1 MVEINEEMSE
11 LLDKQLWLPINK
23 RLTAKVG
30 GNRKCVMKIKKKT
43 TSYLSRKFLMT
54 GTTSSECYTTVD
66 EPMKMKLTTMKL
78 HETKVLLV
86 E

>member
-1 MVEINEEMSE
+1 M
-11 LLDKQLWLPINK
+11 WLPMNK
-23 RLTAKVG
+23 GLTAKVG
-30 GNRKCVMKIKKKT
+30 GNRKCAMKIKKTKKENEI
-43 TSYLSRKFLMT
+43 LSKNLMT

-66 EPMKMKLTTMKL
+66 QPMKMKLTTMKL

>member
-1 MVEINEEMSE
+1 MTGNE
-11 LLDKQLWLPINK
+11 K

-30 GNRKCVMKIKKKT
+30 GNQKCAMKIKKKT
-43 TSYLSRKFLMT
+43 DCMWKKILMT
-54 GTTSSECYTTVD
+54 GMTSSECYMTVD
-66 EPMKMKLTTMKL
+66 QPMKMKLTTMKL

>member
-1 MVEINEEMSE
+1 MCNENKEKENEMPV
-11 LLDKQLWLPINK
+11 KF
-23 RLTAKVG
+23 
-30 GNRKCVMKIKKKT
+30 
-43 TSYLSRKFLMT
+43 FLMM

-66 EPMKMKLTTMKL
+66 QPMKMKLITMKL